1 MDELGYK
8 ISIIV
13 IVIILI
19 VGACML
25 LAYVTLMGLKIAKTR
40 SNRVNGE
47 NGKTQAFFMP
57 LFLRFWSFYK
67 NINFAIFLSSTING
81 YFLTVKSHLEED
93 RHKLLGAFEF

>member
-8 ISIIV
+8 ISIIA

-19 VGACML
+19 VGACIL

-47 NGKTQAFFMP
+47 TGKIPF
-57 LFLRFWSFYK
+57 S
-67 NINFAIFLSSTING
+67 NFRGQILAVLKSSEYHILLSLTING
-81 YFLTVKSHLEED
+81 HC
-93 RHKLLGAFEF
+93 

>member
-8 ISIIV
+8 ISIIA

-47 NGKTQAFFMP
+47 TGETKTFFMP
-57 LFLRFWSFYK
+57 PFSRFGR
-67 NINFAIFLSSTING
+67 IA
-81 YFLTVKSHLEED
+81 E
-93 RHKLLGAFEF
+93 HKFCYILITD

>member
-8 ISIIV
+8 ISIIA

-25 LAYVTLMGLKIAKTR
+25 LAYVTLKGLKIAKTI

-47 NGKTQAFFMP
+47 TG
-57 LFLRFWSFYK
+57 
-67 NINFAIFLSSTING
+67 
-81 YFLTVKSHLEED
+81 
-93 RHKLLGAFEF
+93 

>member
-40 SNRVNGE
+40 SNRVNNE
-47 NGKTQAFFMP
+47 TGK
-57 LFLRFWSFYK
+57 R
-67 NINFAIFLSSTING
+67 LSS
-81 YFLTVKSHLEED
+81 FV
-93 RHKLLGAFEF
+93 FPC

>member
-8 ISIIV
+8 ISIIA

-40 SNRVNGE
+40 SNSVNGE
-47 NGKTQAFFMP
+47 TG
-57 LFLRFWSFYK
+57 
-67 NINFAIFLSSTING
+67 
-81 YFLTVKSHLEED
+81 
-93 RHKLLGAFEF
+93 

>member
-8 ISIIV
+8 ISIIA

-47 NGKTQAFFMP
+47 TGKTPFP
-57 LFLRFWSFYK
+57 
-67 NINFAIFLSSTING
+67 NFRGQILAVSKSSEYHILLS
-81 YFLTVKSHLEED
+81 L
-93 RHKLLGAFEF
+93 

>member
-40 SNRVNGE
+40 SNRVNNE
-47 NGKTQAFFMP
+47 TGK
-57 LFLRFWSFYK
+57 R
-67 NINFAIFLSSTING
+67 LSS
-81 YFLTVKSHLEED
+81 FV
-93 RHKLLGAFEF
+93 FPF

>member
-8 ISIIV
+8 ISIIA

-47 NGKTQAFFMP
+47 TGKNPFPNFGGFKVIGISHILIIDFKRP
-57 LFLRFWSFYK
+57 LLNRERPPRGRQK
-67 NINFAIFLSSTING
+67 
-81 YFLTVKSHLEED
+81 
-93 RHKLLGAFEF
+93 

>member
-8 ISIIV
+8 ISIIA

-47 NGKTQAFFMP
+47 TGKTSSLFPNLGGFKVIGISYTLITDYKRP
-57 LFLRFWSFYK
+57 LLNRERPPRGRQK
-67 NINFAIFLSSTING
+67 
-81 YFLTVKSHLEED
+81 
-93 RHKLLGAFEF
+93 

>member
-47 NGKTQAFFMP
+47 NGKNTSPFKTP
-57 LFLRFWSFYK
+57 FYGNGHFK
-67 NINFAIFLSSTING
+67 VTVVNFITILSP
-81 YFLTVKSHLEED
+81 TVYGH
-93 RHKLLGAFEF
+93 FEP

>member
-40 SNRVNGE
+40 SNRVNNE
-47 NGKTQAFFMP
+47 TGK
-57 LFLRFWSFYK
+57 R
-67 NINFAIFLSSTING
+67 LSSFAFPFSG
-81 YFLTVKSHLEED
+81 LSHLD
-93 RHKLLGAFEF
+93 AQNF